1 MEGLDRENKPRRC
14 TCFPQIHACFC
25 TVLHPWGL
33 GLSGLESYLVVCL
46 KACWPENQHSEQE
59 DGEFKGSLG

>member
-14 TCFPQIHACFC
+14 TCFPQIHACFY

-33 GLSGLESYLVVCL
+33 GLSGLESYLVAGHVGR
-46 KACWPENQHSEQE
+46 KISTQSRRMV
-59 DGEFKGSLG
+59 SLRAAWAKQ